1 VGCYF
6 AILKEP
12 VALNMD
18 DKAEIPC
25 KDAVLEHCPVG
36 VVEFLV
42 KQVNKVETSIILLRS
57 TKLKPV

>member
-1 VGCYF
+1 
-6 AILKEP
+6 
-12 VALNMD
+12 MD

-36 VVEFLV
+36 PLELVEFLV
-42 KQVNKVETSIILLRS
+42 KQVNKVETSMILLRS